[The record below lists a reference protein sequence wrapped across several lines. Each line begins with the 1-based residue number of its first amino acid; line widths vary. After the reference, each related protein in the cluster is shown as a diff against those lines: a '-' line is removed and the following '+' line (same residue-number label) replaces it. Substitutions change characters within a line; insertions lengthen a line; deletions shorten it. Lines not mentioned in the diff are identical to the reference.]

1 MFEKAEEEF
10 KQVEKNWLGKYI
22 PDTNIPKGDET
33 YPRLIENHGYKYW
46 KDMFNSRQLLS
57 LGKILKAIIELDVEE
72 NMRELVLITFSD
84 ILNFNNSLCE
94 YNRVAL
100 MVKEMFSRHAFYPTI
115 NPVENNVWGTK
126 YGRGTF
132 TSYIKKH

>member
-1 MFEKAEEEF
+1 
-10 KQVEKNWLGKYI
+10 
-22 PDTNIPKGDET
+22 
-33 YPRLIENHGYKYW
+33 
-46 KDMFNSRQLLS
+46 MFNPRQLLN
-57 LGKILKAIIELDVEE
+57 LGKLLKAILELDVEE
-72 NMRELVLITFSD
+72 NVRELLVITFSD

-115 NPVENNVWGTK
+115 NPIENTVWGAE

-132 TSYIKKH
+132 VNYIKKTLVAKEYNNIAL